1 GRWTAL
7 GLEVV
12 QDESLPGIRV
22 ARGSDRL
29 VVTEVEAELSGKR
42 LPFALATSSIASA
55 PSPDYPATAA
65 IDGNPKTGWGVSIY
79 GENRNL
85 FLALRFAEPVRTEV
99 GSVLTV
105 RLRHDSEYRRAT
117 IGRFRLALS
126 DAEYSWPEPSN
137 PGSRSTRRGEKAGP
151 QYEGLPADVVKALSA
166 PISERTSEQNET
178 ALAQFEWAAPELQPL
193 QIAVAK
199 LEADLG
205 MLQASIPKVVVTQ
218 STEMRETRILP
229 RGNWMNDSGAIVGPA
244 IPGFLGKLPGD
255 TI

>member
-1 GRWTAL
+1 VPDRGEKAWGSRLPLPNDQQRARLEELERRVADARRNLDEKAERLRTRRAEWERDTLIRFHASQFNWRYQRPSTANADRGAILRIYNDEPVESSYYMSISLVSERRPGEGLVIASGPNPDNDTYTVTFKPGAGRWTAL

-42 LPFALATSSIASA
+42 LRFALATSSIASA

-117 IGRFRLALS
+117 IGRFR
-126 DAEYSWPEPSN
+126 
-137 PGSRSTRRGEKAGP
+137 
-151 QYEGLPADVVKALSA
+151 
-166 PISERTSEQNET
+166 
-178 ALAQFEWAAPELQPL
+178 
-193 QIAVAK
+193 
-199 LEADLG
+199 
-205 MLQASIPKVVVTQ
+205 
-218 STEMRETRILP
+218 
-229 RGNWMNDSGAIVGPA
+229 
-244 IPGFLGKLPGD
+244 
-255 TI
+255 